1 MAVSILLVCAA
12 CFAASAEN
20 AGNSD
25 FEIIGTTLVKYH
37 GNGEEVTVPDGIEV
51 LGEEAFQS
59 TGVTK
64 VNLPESLKTIGSHC
78 FLVCSRLEEITL
90 PASLEGLENVIQP
103 FSFSGLKEFKTAEGG
118 KYKAVD
124 GVLFTADG
132 KTLVCY
138 PSEKDDVIYAIP
150 EGTER
155 LGRSPF
161 DGFQAI
167 SLYIPSTLT
176 DMETGFNI
184 FEGSS
189 NLQEFNVS
197 PDNKKF
203 YSKGGALYT
212 GNRLIAY
219 PAQKYWNKLKPTDF
233 PAGLKEIGP
242 DAFCSND
249 DVESV
254 ELPEGVEVVGT
265 AAFYG
270 MKSLKTVVVPASVK
284 DIDPMAFVRCENL
297 ERVTVLNPDVNVQG
311 YADYDP
317 KGYNILR
324 WNDTT
329 NAVLCGYAG
338 GNLQAY
344 AEKCGLKFETLDP
357 ETGKVIETAAE
368 TATAAPEDNS
378 DFEINGTTLVKYKG
392 PGGEVTVPDGIET
405 LGEWAFSG
413 SGVTKVNLP
422 ESLKT
427 IDYYCFHSCDTLE
440 EITIPASVV
449 DIMETQA
456 FAYNTNLKAIHVAEG
471 NPCYTSV
478 DGVLFTG
485 NGQKL
490 LYYPAGKN
498 RGGKYAIPEGTVSL
512 GCTAFEGTG
521 LTAVTL
527 PSSLVTLEG
536 GNDFSSNYELE
547 EIRVA
552 EGNPRFRSVE
562 GMLFDQAGKLLC
574 YPAGRKT
581 EIMGANDFPAEM
593 TAIGPWAFQYVQ
605 HLRSITVPNGIKTI
619 NWMCFTW
626 AKSLESVILPASVN
640 YIAGYAFADCPE
652 LRQVVILNPDAYIVL
667 DDERFSDDYR
677 AKMNFNIVDES
688 PKAVLYGY
696 EGSTAQEYA
705 GLRDDTFVSLGQ
717 GPARNTDAA
726 AEPGER
732 QVVPGCAQ

>member
-1 MAVSILLVCAA
+1 M
-12 CFAASAEN
+12 
-20 AGNSD
+20 
-25 FEIIGTTLVKYH
+25 
-37 GNGEEVTVPDGIEV
+37 
-51 LGEEAFQS
+51 
-59 TGVTK
+59 
-64 VNLPESLKTIGSHC
+64 
-78 FLVCSRLEEITL
+78 
-90 PASLEGLENVIQP
+90 
-103 FSFSGLKEFKTAEGG
+103 
-118 KYKAVD
+118 
-124 GVLFTADG
+124 
-132 KTLVCY
+132 
-138 PSEKDDVIYAIP
+138 
-150 EGTER
+150 
-155 LGRSPF
+155 
-161 DGFQAI
+161 
-167 SLYIPSTLT
+167 
-176 DMETGFNI
+176 
-184 FEGSS
+184 
-189 NLQEFNVS
+189 
-197 PDNKKF
+197 
-203 YSKGGALYT
+203 
-212 GNRLIAY
+212 
-219 PAQKYWNKLKPTDF
+219 
-233 PAGLKEIGP
+233 
-242 DAFCSND
+242 
-249 DVESV
+249 
-254 ELPEGVEVVGT
+254 
-265 AAFYG
+265 
-270 MKSLKTVVVPASVK
+270 
-284 DIDPMAFVRCENL
+284 
-297 ERVTVLNPDVNVQG
+297 
-311 YADYDP
+311 
-317 KGYNILR
+317 
-324 WNDTT
+324 
-329 NAVLCGYAG
+329 
-338 GNLQAY
+338 
-344 AEKCGLKFETLDP
+344 
-357 ETGKVIETAAE
+357 
-368 TATAAPEDNS
+368 
-378 DFEINGTTLVKYKG
+378 
-392 PGGEVTVPDGIET
+392 
-405 LGEWAFSG
+405 
-413 SGVTKVNLP
+413 NLP

-427 IDYYCFHSCDTLE
+427 IDNYCFHSCDTLE

-512 GCTAFEGTG
+512 GRTAFEGTG

-536 GNDFSSNYELE
+536 GNDFSSNCELE

-552 EGNPRFRSVE
+552 EGNPRFRSVD

-581 EIMGANDFPAEM
+581 EILGANDFPAEM

-626 AKSLESVILPASVN
+626 AKSLESVILPASVD

-732 QVVPGCAQ
+732 QAVPGCAQ